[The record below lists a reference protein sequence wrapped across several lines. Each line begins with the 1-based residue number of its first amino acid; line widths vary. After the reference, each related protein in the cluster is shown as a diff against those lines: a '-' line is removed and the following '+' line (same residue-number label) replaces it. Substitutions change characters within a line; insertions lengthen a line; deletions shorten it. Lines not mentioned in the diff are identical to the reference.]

1 MGRWVCPGLLRK
13 EAQSSFYFWN
23 FLNFAKP
30 LMNFLQS
37 NSIKCDAW
45 CCVDREI
52 YVSSIYPQRK
62 NVVIMID
69 HGNSLSVNQMRTAKA
84 IAKFVLLSLG
94 EEDRVRTGSNHLAGF
109 DPFLVSVGNAFVGW
123 AS

>member
-1 MGRWVCPGLLRK
+1 MSVMGFQKKFFISGLVGGV
-13 EAQSSFYFWN
+13 SSIQFYFWN
-23 FLNFAKP
+23 FFNFAKP

-37 NSIKCDAW
+37 NSIKCDPW

-62 NVVIMID
+62 NIVIMID

-94 EEDRVRTGSNHLAGF
+94 EEDRVRTVSNFFAGF
-109 DPFLVSVGNAFVGW
+109 DPF
-123 AS
+123 